1 MNFELIFIMLIFI
14 VLIIIVLAYVKHIT
28 RVGMCPVRE
37 PFETEELPA
46 PQIIFKQMRTLL
58 DKYDRPEVWDHA
70 TQVMDK
76 DPGQLARM
84 FLAKQ

>member
-1 MNFELIFIMLIFI
+1 MYVAILLI
-14 VLIIIVLAYVKHIT
+14 VLIIIALAYVKHIT
-28 RVGMCPVRE
+28 RVGLCPVHE
-37 PFETEELPA
+37 PFETPNV
-46 PQIIFKQMRTLL
+46 IFKQMRALL

-70 TQVMDK
+70 TQVVDK